1 MADHQDQHCNDDP
14 WSEPRAHITNS
25 FLRAEEMAQK
35 KGQQPYQETE
45 NYIIPFLDAI
55 LEVYPDYQLGGDDLQ
70 GMLRETFLC
79 SLRSDDLA
87 RRVSG

>member
-1 MADHQDQHCNDDP
+1 
-14 WSEPRAHITNS
+14 
-25 FLRAEEMAQK
+25 MAQK